1 MQSTTPNQ
9 PNHTKSDS
17 LQRQDAKRNAFQR
30 MEQFRKQGNIQ
41 NDDAELASYREQ
53 KYEK

>member
-1 MQSTTPNQ
+1 MPSTTPNQ
-9 PNHTKSDS
+9 PNHTQADS
-17 LQRQDAKRNAFQR
+17 LRTQEAKRNAFER
-30 MEQFRKQGNIQ
+30 MEQIRKLGSIQ